1 MESTDHATR
10 QEAEVEIYDEV
21 TEDQYKSIV
30 KGRLQRDDFVV
41 DDGAEGYVDNGM
53 DDWVG
58 GDEEM
63 DRQDSDEE
71 EQRKST
77 RLSLSFPLFLT
88 AVKARRKNQ
97 RQVVRNPNRSHPN
110 HLYLPSALIVQQ
122 FLRPRKK
129 ILCHPSWVLWTA
141 LRQTLCQSELLVNA
155 NLRLPTIRTRRIP
168 LNTFI
173 SHIDRNP
180 HIVIHL
186 RMDLS
191 TISKLPLATMRS

>member
-1 MESTDHATR
+1 MLMESPDHATR
-10 QEAEVEIYDEV
+10 QEADVEIYDEV

-77 RLSLSFPLFLT
+77 RFSLSFPLFLT
-88 AVKARRKNQ
+88 SVKARRKNR
-97 RQVVRNPNRSHPN
+97 RQ
-110 HLYLPSALIVQQ
+110 IV
-122 FLRPRKK
+122 
-129 ILCHPSWVLWTA
+129 
-141 LRQTLCQSELLVNA
+141 
-155 NLRLPTIRTRRIP
+155 
-168 LNTFI
+168 
-173 SHIDRNP
+173 
-180 HIVIHL
+180 
-186 RMDLS
+186 
-191 TISKLPLATMRS
+191 